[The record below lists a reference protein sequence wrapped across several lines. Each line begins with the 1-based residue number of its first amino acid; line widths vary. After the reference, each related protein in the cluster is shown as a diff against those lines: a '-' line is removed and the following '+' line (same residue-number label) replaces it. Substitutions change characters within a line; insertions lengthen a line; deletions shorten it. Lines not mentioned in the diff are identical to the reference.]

1 MLYVKRRV
9 APSTALSNIQGADMI
24 PDTTNDTRDIVSE
37 NLTLNNRSVS
47 EVLVESLPLAIILLD
62 KNGLIKDHNSAAS
75 TFLGNTLRNK
85 KWIDIIHQSFS
96 PRSDDGLEISLRDG
110 RRLLVA
116 TYSLPN
122 QLGQVIIAQDVTQSR
137 LLQTKISQQERLI
150 AMGKMT
156 AALAHQI
163 RTPLASAFI
172 YAEHLGNL
180 GLTEEKREQFSTNL
194 VERLKAIETQIKDM
208 LLFVKEQQFV
218 LETISVEVLLEEFKL
233 LVSETMFRNNIEA
246 HFTTNANNNF
256 VQINKESLLG
266 CLMNIINNSIEC
278 KKADLKLEVI
288 FKVLEN
294 KQLLISIRD
303 NGIGMSEE
311 VLSQAREA
319 FFTTR
324 ENGTGLGLAIVHEVL
339 KAHNGNLIINSE
351 LGMGTEVICSVPLL
365 SQIPEQ
371 STTLSHQG

>member
-1 MLYVKRRV
+1 
-9 APSTALSNIQGADMI
+9 MI
-24 PDTTNDTRDIVSE
+24 PNDIAETVSE

-62 KNGLIKDHNSAAS
+62 KNGLIRDHNTAAS
-75 TFLGNTLRNK
+75 AFLGNTLRNK
-85 KWIDIIHQSFS
+85 KWIEIIQESFS

-137 LLQTKISQQERLI
+137 LLQTKISQQERLV

-172 YAEHLGNL
+172 YAEHLANYEL
-180 GLTEEKREQFSTNL
+180 PEVKREQFAKNL
-194 VERLKAIETQIKDM
+194 VERLKAIEIQIKDM

-218 LETISVEVLLEEFKL
+218 LETLSVDALFAEFKM
-233 LVSETMFRNNIEA
+233 LVSETLFRNNIEA
-246 HFTTNANNNF
+246 HFTTNAKNCF
-256 VQINKESLLG
+256 VKVNKESLLG
-266 CLMNIINNSIEC
+266 CLMNIVNNSIEA
-278 KKADLKLEVI
+278 KKENLKLDIAFSIVED
-288 FKVLEN
+288 
-294 KQLLISIRD
+294 KQLFISIKD

-311 VLSQAREA
+311 VLAKAKEA

-324 ENGTGLGLAIVHEVL
+324 ENGTGLGLAIVLEVM
-339 KAHNGNLIINSE
+339 KAHQGDLIINSE
-351 LGMGTEVICSVPLL
+351 SGKGTEVICAMPLMNKV
-365 SQIPEQ
+365 EQ
-371 STTLSHQG
+371 QQKSITLLHQG